1 MSKSCFL
8 NESFTV
14 IKCVCVINHSRG
26 DRKLS
31 EQFFLQRL
39 HLKVAAQCFSC
50 CFLYWVSSF
59 STSGLCV
66 TCSVFLLYSC
76 CHRAVHLSGKKSN
89 TQHEFEKKMLVKWWK
104 GDGVTGTSV
113 LHFLYQKSFYRRTPV
128 VTMQA
133 SCEWN
138 GVTHAKQERIGN
150 EVDWIIQQPWRSD
163 LIGREAF
170 HDCWY
175 GLDLKEQQ
183 SFLIL
188 FSALCKQK
196 QNLLNVKNTR
206 QKNNRKNVGRP
217 THLTTLQSC
226 TVSHN
231 A

>member
-50 CFLYWVSSF
+50 YFLYWVSSF

-66 TCSVFLLYSC
+66 TCSVFFLFSC
-76 CHRAVHLSGKKSN
+76 CHRAVHLRGKKSN
-89 TQHEFEKKMLVKWWK
+89 THEFEKKMLVKWWK
-104 GDGVTGTSV
+104 GDGMTGTSV

-138 GVTHAKQERIGN
+138 GVTHAKQERICN

-170 HDCWY
+170 HDCWA
-175 GLDLKEQQ
+175 GFEGAAVI
-183 SFLIL
+183 SNFV
-188 FSALCKQK
+188 LC
-196 QNLLNVKNTR
+196 
-206 QKNNRKNVGRP
+206 
-217 THLTTLQSC
+217 TLQTKAKSAKC
-226 TVSHN
+226 QKY
-231 A
+231 